1 MSVDSRCLEI
11 LKRNE
16 AFLGLP
22 DDLLVKLAALPSCRV
37 RYYKL
42 GQTIFRAGQAA
53 ETMAILAN
61 GSTDITVP
69 VDTEKGTH
77 HEEIV
82 DTVHKGSILGW
93 SSMVP
98 PYIFTRNAVA
108 TSDCEVLTMDWKE
121 LRQLMESEPRVGYE
135 LAMAILRILHMRY
148 LHVQQ
153 LLVSGR
159 RQTTV

>member
-1 MSVDSRCLEI
+1 MTVDPRCIEI

-22 DDLLVKLAALPSCRV
+22 DDLLAELAALPSCRV
-37 RYYKL
+37 RHYKV
-42 GQTIFRAGQAA
+42 GQAIFRAGQAA
-53 ETMAILAN
+53 ETVAILAN
-61 GSTDITVP
+61 GSADITVP
-69 VDTEKGTH
+69 VDTDKGTH

-108 TSDCEVLTMDWKE
+108 TSDCELLIMDWKE

-159 RQTTV
+159 RQTTI